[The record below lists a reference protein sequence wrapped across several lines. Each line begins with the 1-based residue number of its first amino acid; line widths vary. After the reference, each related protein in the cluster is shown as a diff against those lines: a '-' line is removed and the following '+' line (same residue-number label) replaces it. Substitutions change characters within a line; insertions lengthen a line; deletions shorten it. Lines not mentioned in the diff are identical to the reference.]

1 MGERVLVLG
10 ATGAMGQYL
19 VPILAE
25 MKYQV
30 DAVAL
35 EERRSS
41 LPNVNYI
48 KANAKDLDVFR
59 ELLERK
65 YDGIVD
71 FLIYN
76 SCDLPCYMP
85 RWVNGTGHYIYLSSY
100 RVFDDKEHPI
110 RESSPRLLD
119 TADDIVLRNSDNYC
133 IYKARGENI
142 IRTLPKN
149 RWSIVRPAITYS
161 LLRYQLVTLEAS
173 DTVGRALAG
182 KKTVLP
188 EPARHVQGTMSWAG
202 DVALMLAKLLFNDQ
216 ALGEDFNVCT
226 AEHHPW
232 EEIAAYYTEICNLQP
247 VWVDTEDY
255 LKIVNPGLL
264 GFNNRWQLECDR
276 YFDRIMDNSK
286 VLAATG
292 MKQESL
298 MKLREGLEKEI
309 ARCPRDFPWRVNTAM
324 DEYLASHP

>member
-1 MGERVLVLG
+1 
-10 ATGAMGQYL
+10 
-19 VPILAE
+19 
-25 MKYQV
+25 MKEIGVSSGSRKDV
-30 DAVAL
+30 DQ
-35 EERRSS
+35 R
-41 LPNVNYI
+41 
-48 KANAKDLDVFR
+48 
-59 ELLERK
+59 
-65 YDGIVD
+65 
-71 FLIYN
+71 
-76 SCDLPCYMP
+76 
-85 RWVNGTGHYIYLSSY
+85 H
-100 RVFDDKEHPI
+100 
-110 RESSPRLLD
+110 
-119 TADDIVLRNSDNYC
+119 

-142 IRTLPKN
+142 LRSRERKN
-149 RWSIVRPAITYS
+149 WTVVRPSITYS

-202 DVALMLAKLLFNDQ
+202 DVALMLAKLLFNDN

-226 AEHHPW
+226 AEHHSW
-232 EEIAAYYTEICNLQP
+232 EEIAAYYADICNLKA

-255 LKIVNPGLL
+255 LKIVNPGPL

-292 MKQESL
+292 LQQESL
-298 MKLREGLEKEI
+298 MKLRDGLEKEI

-324 DEYLASHP
+324 DEYLARHP